1 MTTSTE
7 NFIVQSPGQLIANI
21 PGALGFYPT
30 ESLVLMGFNKTLGRY
45 TLGPTVRMDIDK
57 IPETMNEVTDTLH
70 QMGCEMLMGFLIT
83 TRPEELIDAVV
94 TDLYYHRCLRSDLEI
109 VACWHV
115 PQVRTGEE
123 YAIWFGPEAYSTT
136 DNPHWRDWETGRVS
150 SITDSATMT
159 DFVREGRL
167 PDINRE
173 ESLAPLRD
181 INPHFTVNELMAL
194 ERTAMDAASDL
205 HSGRGIQSGRG
216 GDERAYALADV
227 PVDVD
232 LLLKECAAKS
242 FADIS
247 ADWEILTTVA
257 MWMSTTCTRDIVMG
271 ACIVHAEAAE
281 KVLLAVAQSMHH
293 TARHNALCIYGAVLI
308 ARKFS
313 MRTGAVLATVL
324 EEDPDHSLAGLMMQ
338 AYRSGLHEWL
348 VDSLVE
354 GSNIACEKLTCRASN
369 PVPLE
374 L

>member
-70 QMGCEMLMGFLIT
+70 HMGCEMLMGFLVT
-83 TRPEELIDAVV
+83 TRPEELIDAVI
-94 TDLYYHRCLRSDLEI
+94 TDLYYHRCLREDMEI

-123 YAIWFGPEAYSTT
+123 YAIWFGPEVYGTADS
-136 DNPHWRDWETGRVS
+136 PQWRDWVTGRVS
-150 SITDSATMT
+150 SITDAATMT
-159 DFVREGRL
+159 DFVREGKL

-181 INPHFTVNELMAL
+181 INPHFSINELMAL
-194 ERTAMDAASDL
+194 ERTAKAAAKDL
-205 HSGRGIQSGRG
+205 HGDRGLRAGRDGEGES
-216 GDERAYALADV
+216 YALADV
-227 PVDVD
+227 PGGAD
-232 LLLKECAAKS
+232 LLLAECAEKS
-242 FADIS
+242 FAEIS
-247 ADWEILTTVA
+247 ADWKIITTA
-257 MWMSTTCTRDIVMG
+257 ATWMSTTCMRDVVMG
-271 ACIVHAEAAE
+271 TCIEHAEAAE

-308 ARKFS
+308 VRKFS

-354 GSNIACEKLTCRASN
+354 GSDIAREKLIGRASS
-369 PVPLE
+369 PVALE